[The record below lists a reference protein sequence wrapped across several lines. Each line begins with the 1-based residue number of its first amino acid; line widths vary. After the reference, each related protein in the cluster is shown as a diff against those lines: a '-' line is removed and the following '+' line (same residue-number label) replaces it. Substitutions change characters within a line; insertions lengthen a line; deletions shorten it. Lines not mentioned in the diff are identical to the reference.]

1 MRTERSGLCSITI
14 NIFMNTYN
22 LICSN
27 NITAMKAMAENSIDA
42 CITDP
47 PYGMEIAGVGWDH
60 DVPPVETWQEVYRVL
75 KPGAFVLSFC
85 APEFYHRMAVNVED
99 AGFRPLD
106 MVVWMVTTK
115 MAKANRLKPAHEPIF
130 VAQKPL
136 EGSIKTNFE
145 KWGCGQINTT
155 TTRVPWN
162 GKPPTGWVK
171 GGSKRRAFGGDVA
184 KASEQAV
191 KETEDANPNGRYPSN
206 IIGHFDEPEHQKYFY
221 APRATRKERGEY
233 NDHPTPK
240 PIDLMR
246 YLARVY
252 APKGGLVLDP
262 FMGSGSTGIGA
273 LKEGCNFIGIDMSQH
288 YVDIS
293 QRRIEDHYVDAPSIE
308 RLFEYEPA

>member
-1 MRTERSGLCSITI
+1 M
-14 NIFMNTYN
+14 TYN
-22 LICSN
+22 LICSDN
-27 NITAMKAMAENSIDA
+27 VSAMKQMGSNSVDA

-60 DVPPVETWQEVYRVL
+60 NVPPVDTWREVYRVL

-85 APEFYHRMAVNVED
+85 APEFYHRMAVAVED

-136 EGSIKTNFE
+136 DGSIKANFE

-155 TTRVPWN
+155 TTRVPWD
-162 GKPPTGWVK
+162 GKPPTGWIK
-171 GGSKRRAFGGDVA
+171 GGTQRRAFGGNVV

-240 PIDLMR
+240 PIALMR
-246 YLARVY
+246 YLTRVY
-252 APKGGLVLDP
+252 APTGGLVLDP
-262 FMGSGSTGIGA
+262 FMGSGSTGIA
-273 LKEGCNFIGIDMSQH
+273 SLQEGRRFVGIDMTQH

-293 QRRIEDHYVDAPSIE
+293 QRRIQDHCFSEEPKE
-308 RLFEYEPA
+308 KLFEYE

>member
-1 MRTERSGLCSITI
+1 M
-14 NIFMNTYN
+14 TYN
-22 LICSN
+22 LICSD
-27 NITAMKAMAENSIDA
+27 NISAMKQMESNSVDA

-60 DVPPVETWQEVYRVL
+60 NVPPVDTWREVYRVL

-85 APEFYHRMAVNVED
+85 APEFYHRMAVAVED

-136 EGSIKTNFE
+136 DGSIKANFE

-155 TTRVPWN
+155 TTRVPWD
-162 GKPPTGWVK
+162 GKPPTGWIK
-171 GGSKRRAFGGDVA
+171 GGTQRRAFGGDVA
-184 KASEQAV
+184 KASAQAV

-240 PIDLMR
+240 PIALMR
-246 YLARVY
+246 YLTRVY
-252 APKGGLVLDP
+252 APTGGLVLDP
-262 FMGSGSTGIGA
+262 FMGSGSTGIA
-273 LKEGCNFIGIDMSQH
+273 SLQEGRRFVGIDMTQH

-293 QRRIEDHYVDAPSIE
+293 QRRIQDHCFSEEPKE
-308 RLFEYEPA
+308 KLFEYE

>member
-1 MRTERSGLCSITI
+1 
-14 NIFMNTYN
+14 
-22 LICSN
+22 
-27 NITAMKAMAENSIDA
+27 MKQMAENSIDA

-60 DVPPVETWQEVYRVL
+60 DVPPVETWKEVYRVL

-85 APEFYHRMAVNVED
+85 APEFYHRMAVAVED

-106 MVVWMVTTK
+106 MIFWMVTTK

-136 EGSIKTNFE
+136 DGSIDKNFE
-145 KWGCGQINTT
+145 KWGCGKINVD
-155 TTRVPWN
+155 TTRIPWD
-162 GKPPTGWVK
+162 GKPPTGWIK
-171 GGSKRRAFGGDVA
+171 GGSKRRAFGGTVA
-184 KASEQAV
+184 KAAEQTV

-221 APRATRKERGEY
+221 APRVTRKERGEY
-233 NDHPTPK
+233 NNHPTPK
-240 PIDLMR
+240 PISLMR
-246 YLARVY
+246 YLCRVY

-273 LKEGCNFIGIDMSQH
+273 LQEGCNFVGIDMSQD
-288 YVDIS
+288 YVDIAA
-293 QRRIEDHYVDAPSIE
+293 RRISDHYQPDE
-308 RLFEYEPA
+308 LFEKLFDRED